1 MDERTRIKNEQLGN
15 GIKGPTGLSWLFC
28 RNSALASLKKFE
40 IDNEEKII
48 LQGLARRVKE
58 LSLLPIQEERR
69 RRWNDHLK
77 LKETEPLV
85 FIDPESAWF
94 EIIPHTSLKCHND
107 LARMWEFLLL
117 KEIYWQ
123 ENIRDDRVCRG
134 EFSVQDIAWM
144 SDFGITQKSTGG
156 ENFTAYHIE
165 PVIED
170 YDRDLPKLKFR
181 TLKRDKENSARVES
195 MAHDVFDGILT
206 VKKDNAWWFSAG
218 LTVDF
223 ITLRGFENFLYDF
236 YDYPDEMKALMAFL
250 RDDWLNMLSTLE
262 TEGLLSLNNG
272 GEFMGTGGY
281 GWCDELTTEQDLI
294 QSPSFTD
301 QDDLNRPFTGLQAPV
316 SRNVRPMDMWGYS
329 ESQESVSVSPDAFA
343 EFVLPYQLPIL
354 EKFGLTS
361 YGCCEPLDNRIDI
374 LMEKVPR
381 LRKVTVSPWSD
392 VNLMAEKLGKNY
404 TMCWKMSAAYISTPE
419 VAEETIRQ
427 KAREAI
433 GASRKNGCPLEI
445 LNRDILTL
453 SWHPEN
459 AARWVQL
466 VREEARRF

>member
-15 GIKGPTGLSWLFC
+15 GVKGPTGLSWLFC
-28 RNSALASLKKFE
+28 RNSTLASLKKFE
-40 IDNEEKII
+40 INGEEREV
-48 LQGLARRVKE
+48 LRGLARRVKDLAE
-58 LSLLPIQEERR
+58 LPVQEERR
-69 RRWNDHLK
+69 RRWNDHLR
-77 LKETEPLV
+77 LKEVEPLV

-94 EIIPHTSLKCHND
+94 EIIPHTSLKCRND

-123 ENIRDDRVCRG
+123 ENICDDRVCRG
-134 EFSVQDIAWM
+134 EFSVQDIAWI
-144 SDFGITQKSTGG
+144 SDFGVTQKKTGG

-195 MAHDVFDGILT
+195 MAHDVFDGILK
-206 VKKDNAWWFSAG
+206 VKKDNSWWFSAG

-223 ITLRGFENFLYDF
+223 IELRGFENFLYDF

-250 RDDWLNMLSTLE
+250 RDDWLNMLDILDK
-262 TEGLLSLNNG
+262 EGLLSLNNG

-281 GWCDELTTEQDLI
+281 GWCDELPTEKDLV
-294 QSPSFTD
+294 QNGD
-301 QDDLNRPFTGLQAPV
+301 AYEAPFCNTRHVHPI
-316 SRNVRPMDMWGYS
+316 DMWGYS

-374 LMEKVPR
+374 LMEKVPH

-404 TMCWKMSAAYISTPE
+404 AMCWKMSAAYISTPE
-419 VAEETIRQ
+419 VAEDAIRQ

-433 GASRKNGCPLEI
+433 SASRRNGCPLEI

-459 AARWVQL
+459 AARWVQI
-466 VREEARRF
+466 VREEVGRAY

>member
-15 GIKGPTGLSWLFC
+15 GVMGPTGLSWLFC

-40 IDNEEKII
+40 IDREETEI
-48 LQGLARRVKE
+48 LRGLARRVRE
-58 LSLLPIQEERR
+58 LAALPVQEERR
-69 RRWNDHLK
+69 QRWNDHLR

-85 FIDPESAWF
+85 FIDPESAWY

-123 ENIRDDRVCRG
+123 ENICDDRVCRD

-144 SDFGITQKSTGG
+144 SDFGVAQKKTGG

-181 TLKRDKENSARVES
+181 ELKRDKENSARVES
-195 MAHDVFDGILT
+195 MAHDIFDGILK
-206 VKKDNAWWFSAG
+206 VKKDNSWWFSAG

-223 ITLRGFENFLYDF
+223 IALRGFENFLYDF

-250 RDDWLNMLSTLE
+250 RDDWLNMLDILDK
-262 TEGLLSLNNG
+262 EGLLSLNNG

-281 GWCDELTTEQDLI
+281 GWCDELPLSQDEAADGN
-294 QSPSFTD
+294 P
-301 QDDLNRPFTGLQAPV
+301 RPVHPT
-316 SRNVRPMDMWGYS
+316 DMWGYS

-354 EKFGLTS
+354 EKFGLNS

-392 VNLMAEKLGKNY
+392 VDLMAEKLGRNY
-404 TMCWKMSAAYISTPE
+404 AMCWKMSAAYISTPE
-419 VAEETIRQ
+419 VAEDAIRQ

-433 GASRKNGCPLEI
+433 GASRRNGCPLEI

-459 AARWVQL
+459 AARWVQI
-466 VREEARRF
+466 VREEAQRD